1 MNGTAPHAPAMTPC
15 AMLAD
20 LQARLDILAQLLT
33 GQDQDNTDEATTT
46 GHQSDNLNTKDHHH
60 E

>member
-1 MNGTAPHAPAMTPC
+1 MNSTAPHAPAMTPC

-20 LQARLDILAQLLT
+20 LEARLDILAQLLT
-33 GQDQDNTDEATTT
+33 GQDQAPGETTDT
-46 GHQSDNLNTKDHHH
+46 DHDHDTEDFPH